1 MADNVTII
9 AEVGSNYNG
18 DLNTAVQYVKTTKQ
32 CGADIVKFQTLRK
45 DRLVAPK
52 LWPDGVATDNPV
64 YQQFSNLGLPDKWH
78 FLLKRTADEQGI
90 EFMSTPFYLEAVDL
104 LEKVGVRTYKIAS
117 GDITFQPLLTA
128 VGQTRKRVIL
138 STGGSS
144 LHDVEQALT
153 ILRQAGAGDI
163 VLLHCVSNY
172 PPQWREMNL
181 RAIVTL
187 KDTFG
192 LPVGISD
199 HTPGCLAPI
208 AAVTLGAVVIE
219 KHVTFDRSLPGPDH
233 PFAMTMEEFAEMVRQ
248 VRCLEEALGTG
259 EKSPADSEQA
269 KQHRMRRG
277 IYHPVTFEPTN
288 DPEGIW
294 LRPEHPLTRS
304 NRP

>member
-1 MADNVTII
+1 MDRIRII
-9 AEVGSNYNG
+9 AEIGSNYDG
-18 DLNTAVQYVKTTKQ
+18 RLETAIEYIKSARA
-32 CGADIVKFQTLRK
+32 CGADIVKFQTLRREK
-45 DRLVAPK
+45 LVAPK
-52 LWPDGVATDNPV
+52 LWSRGEALDNPV
-64 YQQFSNLGLPDKWH
+64 YELFSNLALPDDWH
-78 FLLKRTADEQGI
+78 PRLKKEADKQGI

-117 GDITFQPLLTA
+117 GDITFQPLLEA
-128 VGQTRKRVIL
+128 VGRTGKRVIL

-144 LHDVEQALT
+144 LHDVEQALN

-199 HTPGCLAPI
+199 HTPGCLVPI
-208 AAVTLGAVVIE
+208 AAVTLGASVIE

-233 PFAMTMEEFAEMVRQ
+233 PFAMTMEEFGEMARQ

-259 EKSPADSEQA
+259 KKEPTPSEKA

-277 IYHPVTFEPTN
+277 VYDPATFAPTD
-288 DPEGIW
+288 DPRGIW
-294 LRPEHPLTRS
+294 LRPAPEGTRTEQG
-304 NRP
+304 